1 MLNEDGIKTRF
12 ISDNFYFY
20 IENSMKLIKTKKLKK
35 EEFIK
40 EAVLNGAKYFIV
52 KPLEEE
58 FVVNTINR
66 ILTC

>member
-1 MLNEDGIKTRF
+1 MVTAVGQ
-12 ISDNFYFY
+12 
-20 IENSMKLIKTKKLKK
+20 